1 MSKYIKLE
9 DVQKIFNKYNISPG
23 NGIIKKINSLQSID
37 PQAMIQEMI
46 EENRDEVYMEWKE
59 TTRTEIEYEL
69 INELLNKLPK

>member
-59 TTRTEIEYEL
+59 TTITKIEYEL
-69 INELLNKLPK
+69 LQELLNKLS

>member
-46 EENRDEVYMEWKE
+46 EENRDEVYME
-59 TTRTEIEYEL
+59 
-69 INELLNKLPK
+69 

>member
-69 INELLNKLPK
+69 LNELLNKLPK